1 MKTVDAVV
9 LYMAHLIEEEMA
21 NGKKLRPLGKEWNL
35 HHSTLAT
42 LRFNLRGGGKHVET
56 KIAEAVTGGSVDEL
70 RRLAKVW
77 HAKHP
82 GWRPK
87 DYASPDAPPKNS
99 AFAWWDEEAARF
111 AASKPKL
118 AWAVAA
124 AAEKPQSDEPRAD
137 RRRAYVERAVD
148 SLLDLPEKTV
158 AALERRYGSKGR

>member
-1 MKTVDAVV
+1 METLDVVV
-9 LYMAHLIEEEMA
+9 LYMARLVQEEMDQ
-21 NGKKLRPLGKEWNL
+21 GKKLRELGKEWGLN
-35 HHSTLAT
+35 HATLAT
-42 LRFNLRGGGKHVET
+42 LRRNLRGGGQHVET
-56 KIAEAVTGGSVDEL
+56 KIAEAIAGGSVDEL
-70 RRLAKVW
+70 RRRAKEW

-87 DYASPDAPPKNS
+87 GYEPPDAPPKNS
-99 AFAWWDEEAARF
+99 AFAWWNEEAARF
-111 AASKPKL
+111 AAQKPKL

-124 AAEKPQSDEPRAD
+124 AAEKPQGDEPRAD